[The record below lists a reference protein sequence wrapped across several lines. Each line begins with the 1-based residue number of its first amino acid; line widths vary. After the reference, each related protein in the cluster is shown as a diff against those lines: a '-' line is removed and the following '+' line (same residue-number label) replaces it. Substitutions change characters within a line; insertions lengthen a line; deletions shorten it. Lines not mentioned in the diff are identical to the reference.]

1 MQIVFQKIGGVLS
14 KNKKGLKGHLSCL
27 RFRGLFGVG
36 AKPTRKTKNVH
47 EKKREG
53 NYTDLE

>member
-14 KNKKGLKGHLSCL
+14 KNKKGSRDISLACAFEGSC
-27 RFRGLFGVG
+27 GE